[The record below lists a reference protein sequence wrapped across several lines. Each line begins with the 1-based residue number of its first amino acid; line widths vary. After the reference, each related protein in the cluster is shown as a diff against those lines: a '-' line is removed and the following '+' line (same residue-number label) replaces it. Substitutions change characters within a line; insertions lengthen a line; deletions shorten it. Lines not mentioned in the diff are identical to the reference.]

1 MFYLQK
7 ESEFRDEYKDA
18 AFIIGSPDF
27 LGAKTEDDNKINVLI
42 ICIAYKDIET
52 NYIEKNKKIVV
63 RMKIDEKEM
72 DYYKSILKRES
83 VVKLKVRYEKEQGEE
98 LAEFLLADI
107 IDSNYKDED
116 LTPMLKEYLEPIYYK
131 DEVLGDFLYNRMVGS
146 FDKEFDWINNIK
158 VLIAFDDADEYYK
171 EKSVNFIRNIF
182 SDIEYWNNEIKEY
195 SARSIISQGNKA
207 AAKRGENTVDEREF
221 VKEFANKIDLIEIII
236 HEKDDYVNYRLG
248 NKRVFPLDVIV
259 EGDLRGNFINAF
271 ISQF

>member
-7 ESEFRDEYKDA
+7 ESEFRDEYKDI

-42 ICIAYKDIET
+42 ICIAYKDMET
-52 NYIEKNKKIVV
+52 NYIEKNKKILV

-107 IDSNYKDED
+107 IDSNYEDED

-146 FDKEFDWINNIK
+146 FDKEFDWVNNRKI
-158 VLIAFDDADEYYK
+158 LIAFDDAD
-171 EKSVNFIRNIF
+171 
-182 SDIEYWNNEIKEY
+182 
-195 SARSIISQGNKA
+195 
-207 AAKRGENTVDEREF
+207 
-221 VKEFANKIDLIEIII
+221 
-236 HEKDDYVNYRLG
+236 
-248 NKRVFPLDVIV
+248 
-259 EGDLRGNFINAF
+259 
-271 ISQF
+271 